1 MYQSSN
7 TFFSFNCDPAAHR
20 ILILDLAGDDNNHK
34 LLDEISRGWK
44 EMINRARRGETPL
57 HFSSRMQAVKC
68 TEILLKN
75 GAELK
80 EFQESKNQ
88 PPVVPPVIENAV
100 KWNSAVMI
108 EIVARRRRENPGQK
122 YLSGQ
127 DVKATVLKEFKPDQ
141 PNEASTGKSWT
152 ILEKSLFTFSPRLVR
167 AMLNLVLPIQWEE
180 SARLPE
186 VDFLLS
192 QLQGLDDM
200 DEKVRKETDEEDQKE
215 SEIMSSVVVNPM
227 ARTGFE
233 VKEKVAPERV
243 EADEILTATKIT
255 QLMISTDKEG
265 ATVLQRLTPGC
276 RLHTMMLSLL
286 LSVINDEPK
295 VIPEALQD
303 TAVRALV

>member
-1 MYQSSN
+1 M
-7 TFFSFNCDPAAHR
+7 R
-20 ILILDLAGDDNNHK
+20 
-34 LLDEISRGWK
+34 
-44 EMINRARRGETPL
+44 
-57 HFSSRMQAVKC
+57 AVKC

-100 KWNSAVMI
+100 KWNSAVVI
-108 EIVARRRRENPGQK
+108 EIVAQRRRENLDQK
-122 YLSGQ
+122 YLSDE
-127 DVKATVLKEFKPDQ
+127 DVKATVLKEFEPIQ
-141 PNEASTGKSWT
+141 SNEASTGKSWT

-200 DEKVRKETDEEDQKE
+200 DEKVRKEKDVEDQKE

-233 VKEKVAPERV
+233 VKEKAASERV

-295 VIPEALQD
+295 VIPEALQELKREENQAIILQLAKD
-303 TAVRALV
+303 KLVKGATITTMITAKSQDGTTILQDETLNR

>member
-1 MYQSSN
+1 MHLCYSLSDCFDSSWNEASQKIRICDQGTGNNPASLFIVVLAFSVISLVASFKLHKKSDHLNMYLSSK

-20 ILILDLAGDDNNHK
+20 SLILDLAGDDRNYK
-34 LLDEISRGWK
+34 LLDEISRGRK

-88 PPVVPPVIENAV
+88 PPVVPPIIENAV

-108 EIVARRRRENPGQK
+108 KIVARRRIENLDQK
-122 YLSGQ
+122 YLSDE
-127 DVKATVLKEFKPDQ
+127 DVKATVLKEFEPIQ
-141 PNEASTGKSWT
+141 SNEASTGKSWT

-167 AMLNLVLPIQWEE
+167 AMLNLVLPIQWDE
-180 SARLPE
+180 SARLQE

-192 QLQGLDDM
+192 QLQGMDDL
-200 DEKVRKETDEEDQKE
+200 DEKVRKEKAVEDSKE
-215 SEIMSSVVVNPM
+215 NEIMPSVVVNPM

-233 VKEKVAPERV
+233 VKEKAASEMRF
-243 EADEILTATKIT
+243 
-255 QLMISTDKEG
+255 
-265 ATVLQRLTPGC
+265 
-276 RLHTMMLSLL
+276 
-286 LSVINDEPK
+286 
-295 VIPEALQD
+295 
-303 TAVRALV
+303 